1 MIDRK
6 APEEI
11 QHAVAKG
18 GRIRVA
24 TLRRLLELLP
34 QKTEYLFWIALE
46 VNTGAMLKTLDNED
60 DAQETIRRLEGAPD
74 LAEPGP
80 SYPS

>member
-1 MIDRK
+1 M
-6 APEEI
+6 
-11 QHAVAKG
+11 
-18 GRIRVA
+18 
-24 TLRRLLELLP
+24 LELLP